1 MTTTNQQQPKTSSSS
16 SSSLNL
22 FDSIL
27 SDFKLLHK
35 KSEEIQ
41 VKTYVFFIPSFKL
54 YIIQIRFNSLLFLSC
69 QVTEV

>member
-41 VKTYVFFIPSFKL
+41 VKTYVIFIPPFKL
-54 YIIQIRFNSLLFLSC
+54 CIN
-69 QVTEV
+69 

>member
-41 VKTYVFFIPSFKL
+41 VKTYVFFIPTFQL
-54 YIIQIRFNSLLFLSC
+54 NIN
-69 QVTEV
+69 